1 MAKRVDEVD
10 EFAASGCHD
19 GAFGCDRAQIGFK
32 MSQLEESIGEDGIL
46 TMVVC
51 LNATMP
57 GIEGSRTETRDV
69 PSYQGNNNQTEAQ
82 LLKQS
87 RYTKI
92 GVPSKVENS
101 LTLTGQGSAVEDAE
115 RDVVALHTT

>member
-1 MAKRVDEVD
+1 MKSTNSLRVD
-10 EFAASGCHD
+10 A
-19 GAFGCDRAQIGFK
+19 
-32 MSQLEESIGEDGIL
+32 M
-46 TMVVC
+46 MVLSAV
-51 LNATMP
+51 
-57 GIEGSRTETRDV
+57 IELKSA
-69 PSYQGNNNQTEAQ
+69 SYQGNNNQTEAQ